1 MGTISNFI
9 HNTFDFPLFRSTFA
23 LIFIAELPDKTALAT
38 LLLAT
43 RGTPWAVFIGVAAA
57 FLIQSLVAIC
67 FGSLFTHLPEK
78 WVHCGTGLLFLGF
91 AYLSFVHKD
100 PPAQEASTP
109 EHKGPQPH
117 ALFIMWNSFLM
128 IFISEWGDLTQL
140 ATASLTAR
148 YQKPFTIFISST
160 LALWTISALAIMIGD
175 RLKHSLKPAI
185 LNRIAAL
192 AYFGVGLTIL
202 FRWAFLG

>member
-1 MGTISNFI
+1 
-9 HNTFDFPLFRSTFA
+9 
-23 LIFIAELPDKTALAT
+23 
-38 LLLAT
+38 
-43 RGTPWAVFIGVAAA
+43 
-57 FLIQSLVAIC
+57 
-67 FGSLFTHLPEK
+67 
-78 WVHCGTGLLFLGF
+78 
-91 AYLSFVHKD
+91 
-100 PPAQEASTP
+100 
-109 EHKGPQPH
+109 
-117 ALFIMWNSFLM
+117 M